1 MILEILAV
9 NAAILNGIVIYFV
22 ISTTIENLLVRKRER
37 RLGLKCR

>member
-22 ISTTIENLLVRKRER
+22 ISTAIENLLVRKRER